1 MSETLDLLT
10 PFDPAAHPRPWRIVE
25 TSVALLV
32 IDAAGCEIMSGDHDD
47 GAFFVFFVRA
57 VNALETR
64 A

>member
-1 MSETLDLLT
+1 MSDSFELMT

-25 TSVALLV
+25 SAIALSVV
-32 IDAAGCEIMSGDHDD
+32 DAVGCEIMAGDPDD
-47 GAFFVFFVRA
+47 RAFFVFFVRA